1 MFGILLLSSAQESV
15 VAQGTVPGIR
25 LATRQFLSPE
35 GNPYLEVQVEF
46 MAEGMQWLMSRDSL
60 VRAAAQW
67 TVVAY
72 DSTGAV
78 AGFSKAT
85 ARTGELA
92 A

>member
-1 MFGILLLSSAQESV
+1 MPLRVLLFGILLLS
-15 VAQGTVPGIR
+15 AQGPLWPRDRPGIR
-25 LATRQFLSPE
+25 LATRQFLSPD

-72 DSTGAV
+72 DSTNRRRILEGH
-78 AGFSKAT
+78 GPD
-85 ARTGELA
+85 G
-92 A
+92 